1 MTVGHQNIFNRIFYR
16 EKKVNLFLVGQRKCG
31 TTSLHTWL
39 TREKSNGIQGSKI
52 KKEPNYWHL
61 SELKS
66 ISAYEEQY
74 NLKLHRSAGFRL
86 DSSTPYAWAN
96 EGLALQRIAAYNPK
110 AKILFMIRNP
120 VDRFFSDYKA
130 YAFKQVQ
137 KFNKPPRRNENRERR
152 RIVNYLYDKSSIEI
166 DEFCNLE
173 LSESPVF
180 MSFQLGIYKD
190 YIAKIKATGL
200 DFLILDFKEL
210 SEPEALQ
217 KRINSFLDSDFKFRK
232 MNVKNQGEK
241 YEVPTYWRERVDA
254 KYREIGINPE
264 QYFEEAMAL
273 I

>member
-16 EKKVNLFLVGQRKCG
+16 QKKVNLFLVGQRKCG

-137 KFNKPPRRNENRERR
+137 KFNKPTRRNENREHR

-166 DEFCNLE
+166 DEFCILE

-254 KYREIGINPE
+254 KYREMGINPE

>member
-16 EKKVNLFLVGQRKCG
+16 QKKVNLFLVGQRKCG
-31 TTSLHTWL
+31 TTSLHSWL

-137 KFNKPPRRNENRERR
+137 KFNKPTRRNENREHR

-166 DEFCNLE
+166 DEFCILE

-180 MSFQLGIYKD
+180 KSFQLGIYKD

-254 KYREIGINPE
+254 KYREMGINPE

>member
-137 KFNKPPRRNENRERR
+137 KFNKPTRRNENREHR

-166 DEFCNLE
+166 DEFCILE

-254 KYREIGINPE
+254 KYREMGINPE